1 MTSKMQLAYMGI
13 AHSSSTHAQA
23 GSVSTRC
30 QARYSSW
37 LLTHVDVCIFDL
49 IELAVR
55 ASPYLIS
62 SLSLVGGIIF
72 LWSSRNASKSGDLRE
87 WVRVR

>member
-23 GSVSTRC
+23 GSVSTTC
-30 QARYSSW
+30 QAQYSSW

-55 ASPYLIS
+55 ASPYLIA

-72 LWSSRNASKSGDLRE
+72 L
-87 WVRVR
+87 